1 MKRLMMSAVF
11 AAGISVFFEAALAD
25 ELRVDGSTPD
35 TTGTSIHAI
44 YAQHS
49 HREICLLQAALI
61 NIAVGEKAKRD
72 SAGTDPA
79 AKAPDIGTFINGM
92 DYDEIIAKSR
102 EYPSKVTA
110 LCRN

>member
-1 MKRLMMSAVF
+1 
-11 AAGISVFFEAALAD
+11 
-25 ELRVDGSTPD
+25 
-35 TTGTSIHAI
+35 
-44 YAQHS
+44 
-49 HREICLLQAALI
+49 LI
-61 NIAVGEKAKRD
+61 NIAVGEKAKRG
-72 SAGTDPA
+72 SVGADPA